1 MCPYRPPQRRTL
13 EASHRPL
20 KCKTHMPIQFPVSF
34 SMAFQPIVDF
44 DARSIYAYEALV
56 RGLNGEPAY
65 TVLDQADDS
74 NRYAL
79 DQGCRVKAIEMA
91 SDLGMAHTGASLSIN
106 FYPNAVYN
114 PSTCIQKTL
123 DAASRHNFP
132 LDRLIF
138 EVTEGERVRD
148 QAHLNA
154 IIREYRSR
162 GFRVA
167 IDDFGAGYAGL
178 SLLANFQ
185 PDILKIDHEL
195 TREVH
200 TRLASRV
207 IIRAV
212 LEACNALGV
221 QVIAEGVETLDELK
235 ALRDLGMRYF
245 QGYYFARPGFEH
257 LPEWVN

>member
-1 MCPYRPPQRRTL
+1 MSSRAPQSRPL
-13 EASHRPL
+13 EDSHRPF
-20 KCKTHMPIQFPVSF
+20 KYRPHTPIHFPVSF
-34 SMAFQPIVDF
+34 SMAFQPIIDF

-56 RGLNGEPAY
+56 RGLKGEPAC
-65 TVLDQADDS
+65 TVLDLADDS

-91 SDLGMAHTGASLSIN
+91 SGLGMAATGASLSIN

-114 PSTCIQKTL
+114 PATCIQKTL
-123 DAASRHNFP
+123 DAASLHNFP

-148 QAHLNA
+148 QAHLNS

-207 IIRAV
+207 IIRAI
-212 LEACNALGV
+212 LEACHALGV
-221 QVIAEGVETLDELK
+221 QVIAEGVETLDELL